1 MRLILLHA
9 LEVLLLLLLLHDK
22 SQLLVD
28 LLLLLHDYLLHEV
41 LHDVA
46 ATLSAASF
54 AAAAH
59 AAAALAATAAAAAA
73 AVAAAWVYPSSAQFF
88 RALQRRGKE
97 AEKESMSAVV
107 YVHNF
112 VNEETWGKIKNL
124 ENKHK

>member
-1 MRLILLHA
+1 MILLHA
-9 LEVLLLLLLLHDK
+9 LEVLLLLLLLLLHDK

-28 LLLLLHDYLLHEV
+28 LLLLLHDYLLHEM
-41 LHDVA
+41 LHDAA

-59 AAAALAATAAAAAA
+59 AAAALAAAAAAAA